1 MLQAN
6 DEAGSTRG
14 IISGVTKTFVSAAPK
29 VANTVGKLQY
39 RLLLCQW
46 EKGNV
51 QRQLQT
57 VSRQNS
63 DRSVCKRGFPSRLQ
77 VAGIVLSFD
86 GWRKSC
92 TT

>member
-1 MLQAN
+1 M
-6 DEAGSTRG
+6 
-14 IISGVTKTFVSAAPK
+14 SGE

-57 VSRQNS
+57 ATRQPCLS
-63 DRSVCKRGFPSRLQ
+63 WMSMGCGSTTRLK
-77 VAGIVLSFD
+77 IVLHPS
-86 GWRKSC
+86 S
-92 TT
+92 